1 LRRVLATLLFVA
13 AFWPFGL
20 LAQIPPLPVRLD
32 SLKFAVIG
40 DNGTG
45 DQPQYELAAQ
55 MVNARQR
62 FPYDLV
68 IMLGDNIYGKQDFD
82 KKFERP
88 YASLLKAGVTFRAS
102 LGNHDSADSRYYKP
116 FNMNGERYYT
126 YALGDV
132 RFFVL
137 DTNVLDA
144 KQLEW
149 IDVALTES
157 NDEWKIAYFHH
168 PLYCDAG
175 RHGSAVDIRVLLE
188 PIFVRHGINVVFSG
202 HDHIYERLKPQKG
215 IYYFVAGSG
224 GQLRKGDLQPS
235 AMTAAGFDQDQSFML
250 VEVAQA
256 EMFFQV
262 ISRTGTI
269 VDQGVIRRPSQR
281 ETTVGDPHDHITID
295 RAR

>member
-88 YASLLKAGVTFRAS
+88 YASLLK
-102 LGNHDSADSRYYKP
+102 SR
-116 FNMNGERYYT
+116 R
-126 YALGDV
+126 
-132 RFFVL
+132 
-137 DTNVLDA
+137 
-144 KQLEW
+144 
-149 IDVALTES
+149 
-157 NDEWKIAYFHH
+157 
-168 PLYCDAG
+168 
-175 RHGSAVDIRVLLE
+175 
-188 PIFVRHGINVVFSG
+188 
-202 HDHIYERLKPQKG
+202 
-215 IYYFVAGSG
+215 
-224 GQLRKGDLQPS
+224 DLPGLARQP
-235 AMTAAGFDQDQSFML
+235 
-250 VEVAQA
+250 
-256 EMFFQV
+256 
-262 ISRTGTI
+262 
-269 VDQGVIRRPSQR
+269 
-281 ETTVGDPHDHITID
+281 
-295 RAR
+295 